1 VKENFLKMT
10 KPGLLVSA
18 RLFCD
23 KRDRMSQIE
32 LDMLYGVRL
41 LCPPSYSG
49 IRIMASNLARKTGCR
64 VKRWKRLN
72 RPDKIKNKTIY
83 IPEAYRIG
91 NVIYAHP
98 TIINRLNKA

>member
-32 LDMLYGVRL
+32 LDMLYGVRT
-41 LCPPSYSG
+41 YSG
-49 IRIMASNLARKTGCR
+49 IRIIASNLARKTGCR